1 MSAPTLARRGK
12 DPCEARQ
19 PLKDVVKTLAK
30 DAFPPS
36 LCKESSGADRGFWVR
51 KAYKIFIVFL
61 TNKDNLALY

>member
-36 LCKESSGADRGFWVR
+36 LCKESSGADRGF
-51 KAYKIFIVFL
+51 
-61 TNKDNLALY
+61 